1 MAEEKDKTIEEKVIE
16 IITDQFGIDKTEIK
30 LETSFTEDLNAD
42 SLDQVELVME
52 FEDKF
57 DMKISDE
64 DARKMQRV
72 GDVVKY
78 IKSYEKKQRPNTEYG
93 AT

>member
-93 AT
+93 TT